1 MALNIADRTT
11 EHYSDLLITSD
22 VPVHLQAGLVRYFV
36 AHIKPGSFM
45 LCILQ
50 NDLAGATKCAADEE
64 TANAIVPIVNF
75 LYREA
80 PPDSWGSIARVRVWL
95 EKEAK

>member
-11 EHYSDLLITSD
+11 ENYSDLLIKSA
-22 VPVHLQAGLVRYFV
+22 VPTNLQAGLVRYFV
-36 AHIKPGSFM
+36 GHIKPGSFLM
-45 LCILQ
+45 AILQ

-80 PPDSWGSIARVRVWL
+80 PPNSWGSIARVRVWL
-95 EKEAK
+95 EKGGL